1 MNPPHRQLHLGL
13 MFWATGTHPAGWRH
27 PESRADAA
35 YDIGFIQQVTRIAE
49 DAKFDFVFLG
59 DRLATDPA
67 LARTNPAQMSRLE
80 PFTAGSAIAAA
91 TSRIGIV
98 VTANPTYHDPYSVAR
113 LTASLDH
120 LSHGRASWNLV
131 TGADAAAAANFSR
144 TEHWDTDR
152 RYDWAGEFVDV
163 VRALWDSGEH
173 GTPVEHRGAHF
184 EVAGPLDV
192 PRPPQGQ
199 VVLLHAG
206 TSERSRDL
214 AAREADVVF
223 SGHHDFESAREY
235 YADVKS
241 RAAAYGR
248 DPARLR
254 ILPGLSVFTGP
265 TTRDAVA
272 DHDRLNAFLPL
283 DEEDE
288 LAGPLHRGGA
298 LGQRPRRNLTSVSRE
313 LGVDVRGNDPDA
325 EVPAS
330 LAEELDEQGR
340 SLLDRVR
347 GHTYRELRG
356 EHRITY
362 RDLING
368 LGTGAGRASVVGDP
382 VRVADFMQ
390 RWFDGGAADGFN
402 IFPPHVPGSVRAFAD
417 LVVPELQ
424 RRGLHRADYA
434 GTTFRD
440 HLGLDVPANRL
451 ATDRRS
457 TAS

>member
-1 MNPPHRQLHLGL
+1 MTARRLHLGL

-27 PESRADAA
+27 PSARADGA
-35 YDIGFIQQVTRIAE
+35 YDIGFIQQVSRIAE
-49 DAKFDFVFLG
+49 DAAFDFVFLG

-80 PFTAGSAIAAA
+80 PFTAGAAIAAA
-91 TSRIGIV
+91 TSRIGIA

-120 LSHGRASWNLV
+120 LSGGRASWNLV
-131 TGADAAAAANFSR
+131 TGADAAAAGNFSR

-152 RYDWAGEFVDV
+152 RYDRAGEFVDV
-163 VRALWDSGEH
+163 VRALWDSGAH
-173 GTPVEHRGAHF
+173 GAPIDHRGAHF
-184 EVAGPLDV
+184 EVDGPLDV

-223 SGHHDFESAREY
+223 SGHPDFESAREY
-235 YADVKS
+235 YADVKA
-241 RAAAYGR
+241 RAAAHGR
-248 DPARLR
+248 DPGLPR
-254 ILPGLSVFTGP
+254 ILPGLSVYTGA

-272 DHDRLNAFLPL
+272 EYDLLNSFLPL
-283 DEEDE
+283 DEEE
-288 LAGPLHRGGA
+288 RTAGPLHRGGA

-313 LGVDVRGNDPDA
+313 LGVDVRGHDPDE
-325 EVPAS
+325 EVPAA
-330 LAEELDEQGR
+330 LADELDEQGR
-340 SLLDRVR
+340 ALLDQVR
-347 GHTYRELRG
+347 AHTHRDLSG

-362 RDLING
+362 QDLIDG

-382 VRVADFMQ
+382 VQVADFVQ
-390 RWFDGGAADGFN
+390 HWFDGGAADGFN

-417 LVVPELQ
+417 LVVPELR
-424 RRGLHRADYA
+424 RRGLHRDDYA
-434 GTTFRD
+434 GGTFRD
-440 HLGLDVPANRL
+440 HLGLDVPPVGPAPV
-451 ATDRRS
+451 RRP
-457 TAS
+457 TAP